1 MLLQVEVEVNS
12 ASRCDSIYG
21 SEYFAG
27 SMICVGPLAG
37 GEDEIGRAS
46 CRERV

>member
-37 GEDEIGRAS
+37 GEDACQVFIIYFN
-46 CRERV
+46 